1 MVVTVEN
8 IDRIRFRSFV
18 NPLYRDT
25 TVSRYLS
32 DKSLKAY
39 ATIPNGFMGKSNLPL
54 LGRSSLCFNAIERDS
69 MSTHVHGFSFLP
81 A

>member
-18 NPLYRDT
+18 NPLYRDI

-32 DKSLKAY
+32 DRGLKAC
-39 ATIPNGFMGKSNLPL
+39 AAVPNGFMG
-54 LGRSSLCFNAIERDS
+54 
-69 MSTHVHGFSFLP
+69 
-81 A
+81 

>member
-8 IDRIRFRSFV
+8 VDRIRFRSFL

-32 DKSLKAY
+32 DKMEQNNGAKQRLCASVLKN
-39 ATIPNGFMGKSNLPL
+39 IG
-54 LGRSSLCFNAIERDS
+54 
-69 MSTHVHGFSFLP
+69 
-81 A
+81 